1 MANESAPKEQKTVNP
16 WAPLASWLVTLSP
29 FEINLL
35 SFVLASILTEGLSRK
50 EQISVSILLRNVSVL
65 LIAGV
70 EQTDQTVINGYS
82 QFG

>member
-35 SFVLASILTEGLSRK
+35 SFVLSSILMEGLSKR
-50 EQISVSILLRNVSVL
+50 EQISVSILLRNISVL
-65 LIAGV
+65 LITGI
-70 EQTDQTVINGYS
+70 EQTDQTVFNGYS

>member
-1 MANESAPKEQKTVNP
+1 MNRHRKNKKTVNP

-65 LIAGV
+65 LITGV